1 MSDIRKD
8 PFSNTWVII
17 APGRAARPH
26 VEEKDKEEEVERCPF
41 CESPEITAPI
51 PHPANCTGQLDDKG
65 NWITKVIPNKFPA
78 LTPDPEL
85 EQEQI
90 DGIYHNLTGVGGH
103 DILIET
109 PEHKYFSWSSM
120 PTEQIQAVLRNYR
133 CLYSHW
139 RKDPRIEYLSIFR
152 NYGHVAG
159 ASLRHPHSQMVA
171 TPLVPPRI
179 DQELQE
185 MKRHYEQS
193 NHCLM
198 CHVIE
203 LELKSKERLILENE
217 DFAAFA
223 NFAPRFPYETLV
235 VPKKH
240 ADTFEDITDEQ
251 IANLA
256 SLLSE
261 LFKKFDKLLN
271 DPPYNLILHVSPLR
285 THGLL
290 YYHWHIEIIMRLS
303 QPAGFEW
310 GSGVYINSVAPEKAA
325 KELSETPTQR

>member
-17 APGRAARPH
+17 AAERAARPH
-26 VEEKDKEEEVERCPF
+26 VEEKEAEQDVEHCPF
-41 CESPEITAPI
+41 CENPEITAPI
-51 PHPANCTGQLDDKG
+51 PPYATCAGEEDKDG
-65 NWITKVIPNKFPA
+65 NWITKIIPNKYPA
-78 LTPDPEL
+78 LTPDPQL

-109 PEHKYFSWSSM
+109 PEHKYFSWSTM
-120 PTEQIQAVLRNYR
+120 PVEQIQAALRNYR
-133 CLYSHW
+133 CRYSFW
-139 RKDPRIEYLSIFR
+139 QNDPRIEYLSIFR

-159 ASLRHPHSQMVA
+159 ASLKHPHSQMVA

-179 DQELQE
+179 EQELEE

-198 CHVIE
+198 CHIIE
-203 LELKSKERLILENE
+203 LELKSKTRLIMENG
-217 DFAAFA
+217 DFAAFT
-223 NFAPRFPYETLV
+223 NFAPRFPYETLIA
-235 VPKKH
+235 PKKH
-240 ADTFEDITDEQ
+240 MDAFEEITDEQ
-251 IANLA
+251 ITNLA
-256 SLLSE
+256 ALLSE

-285 THGLL
+285 TSGLL

-310 GSGVYINSVAPEKAA
+310 GSGVYINSVAPEEAA
-325 KELSETPTQR
+325 KELIKTAT